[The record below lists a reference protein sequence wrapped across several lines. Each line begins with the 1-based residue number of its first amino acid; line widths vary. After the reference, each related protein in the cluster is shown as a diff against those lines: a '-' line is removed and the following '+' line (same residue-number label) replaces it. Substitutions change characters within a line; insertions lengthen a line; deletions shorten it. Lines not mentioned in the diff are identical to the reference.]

1 MASPPEF
8 IVVLCR
14 AEEPGN
20 VGAAC
25 RAMAAMGLSRL
36 ALAECPDFPAVPVK
50 TLALKAFPLF
60 ENARRFDRLAEA
72 LSDCDLAAGFTRRS
86 GRLRARDP
94 LDVTEFARRAVRRSG
109 RIALVFGNERDG
121 LSAQE
126 LSLCDLAVRIPT
138 SENFPSLNLAQAV
151 QIAAWELSRAG
162 SRIRRDPSRG
172 ADGSGEGPPVPRAEV
187 ERAVEAAADDLAR
200 AGFFKIAG
208 RPAFVR
214 FLRSL
219 LARAGPAA
227 WELEY
232 LRNLLGKT
240 AALSGR
246 PTSGALTPGSGSDRV
261 SSRVPSGDS
270 PEGDGRCDDSKPC

>member
-1 MASPPEF
+1 MVSPPDF
-8 IVVLCR
+8 VVVLCR
-14 AEEPGN
+14 AREPGN

-25 RAMAAMGLSRL
+25 RAMAAMGFSSLVL
-36 ALAECPDFPAVPVK
+36 ADCPEYPPDPVK
-50 TLALKAFPLF
+50 TFALAAYPLF
-60 ENARRFDRLAEA
+60 ESARSFDSLEEA
-72 LSDCDLAAGFTRRS
+72 LADCSLAAGFTRRD

-121 LSAQE
+121 LSARE

-138 SENFPSLNLAQAV
+138 SDAFPSLNLAQAV
-151 QIAAWELSRAG
+151 QIASWEVARARADLG
-162 SRIRRDPSRG
+162 SAPG
-172 ADGSGEGPPVPRAEV
+172 ADGAGPGTRAS
-187 ERAVEAAADDLAR
+187 RDAILRTVEAAAEDLAR

-208 RPAFVR
+208 RPELVR

-219 LARAGPAA
+219 LARAEPAD

-232 LRNLLGKT
+232 FRRILGKA

-246 PTSGALTPGSGSDRV
+246 RALTPGPEGARV
-261 SSRVPSGDS
+261 SLDPLGPS
-270 PEGDGRCDDSKPC
+270 PEGEDGRCDDPTPR